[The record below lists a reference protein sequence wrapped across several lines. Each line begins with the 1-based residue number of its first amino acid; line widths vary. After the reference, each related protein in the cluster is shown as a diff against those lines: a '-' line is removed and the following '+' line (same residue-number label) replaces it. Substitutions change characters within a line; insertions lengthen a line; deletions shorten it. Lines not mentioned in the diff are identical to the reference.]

1 MIRYLNGFTTP
12 SFRWVL
18 WSLLPLVLSSSVVC
32 RADLRQ
38 DYDMLI
44 DWARRNVQH
53 KREQKKMEGIDSDI
67 YNAIIE
73 YYNGSNDTSE
83 SEELLQL
90 PSDGDKQSS

>member
-12 SFRWVL
+12 LFRWVS

-73 YYNGSNDTSE
+73 YYDDSNDTSE
-83 SEELLQL
+83 SEELLQP
-90 PSDGDKQSS
+90 PSEES